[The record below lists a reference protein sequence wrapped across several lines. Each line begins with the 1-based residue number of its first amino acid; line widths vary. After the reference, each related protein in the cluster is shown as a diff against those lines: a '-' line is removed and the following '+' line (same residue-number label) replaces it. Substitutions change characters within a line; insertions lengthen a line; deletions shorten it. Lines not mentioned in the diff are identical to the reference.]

1 MDKNVKYITSLSRVE
16 YVQLLIALSTRID
29 YLMNMIAGLPSDED
43 KLMYDYFN
51 KDLDICMSLY
61 DTFGESQHP

>member
-1 MDKNVKYITSLSRVE
+1 MDKTSLSKVE
-16 YVQLLIALSTRID
+16 YVQLLTALSTRID
-29 YLMNMIAGLPSDED
+29 YLMNMIAGLPSRDD

-61 DTFGESQHP
+61 DKLRCS

>member
-1 MDKNVKYITSLSRVE
+1 MTKISLTRNE
-16 YVQLLIALSTRID
+16 YVQLLTAVSARID
-29 YLMNMIAGLPSDED
+29 YLMNMIAGLPSDKD

-61 DTFGESQHP
+61 DRLRCS

>member
-61 DTFGESQHP
+61 DKIRCS

>member
-29 YLMNMIAGLPSDED
+29 YLMNMIAGLPSD
-43 KLMYDYFN
+43 
-51 KDLDICMSLY
+51 
-61 DTFGESQHP
+61 GERKISTITIKVEKA

>member
-1 MDKNVKYITSLSRVE
+1 MNKTCLSRVE
-16 YVQLLIALSTRID
+16 YSQLLLALSSRID
-29 YLMNMIAGLPSDED
+29 HLMDMIAGLSSDDD

-61 DTFGESQHP
+61 ERMRCS

>member
-1 MDKNVKYITSLSRVE
+1 MYKTSLSTVE
-16 YVQLLIALSTRID
+16 YVQLLTALSTRID
-29 YLMNMIAGLPSDED
+29 YLMNMIAGLPSDKD

-61 DTFGESQHP
+61 DKLRCS